1 MSSYAARA
9 SRRTQTSGAAESKA
23 APQHTTNPLSRPQL
37 HSRKHSANSA
47 GDVFAMLGQPMGS
60 KVSATRDKDRHATI
74 QERTITEEPPS
85 MTEGDSTR
93 QRSHDPPSSPSSSSP
108 STPSSSLPATGE
120 SDSKSAAAGHGKR
133 STKRYKTLY
142 SKPALLKLWKSHLS
156 VTAVFDELYS
166 AFEVRD

>member
-9 SRRTQTSGAAESKA
+9 SRRTQAGGAAESKA
-23 APQHTTNPLSRPQL
+23 VPPNTTTTMSRPQL

-60 KVSATRDKDRHATI
+60 KVSAARDKDRHTTI
-74 QERTITEEPPS
+74 HETSIMEEPP
-85 MTEGDSTR
+85 TVDQGASTG
-93 QRSHDPPSSPSSSSP
+93 QRTNNSISSPSSSSP
-108 STPSSSLPATGE
+108 STPSSSLPTTGE
-120 SDSKSAAAGHGKR
+120 NASKSTASQGEQSK
-133 STKRYKTLY
+133 KRYETLY
-142 SKPALLKLWKSHLS
+142 SKPALLKLWKSQLS